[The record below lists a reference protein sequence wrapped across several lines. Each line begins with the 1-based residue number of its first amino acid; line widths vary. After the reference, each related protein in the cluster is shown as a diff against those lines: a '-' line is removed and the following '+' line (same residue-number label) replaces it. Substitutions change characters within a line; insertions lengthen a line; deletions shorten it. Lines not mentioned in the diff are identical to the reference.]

1 VREVLHHMALAL
13 AVLSLSQAALR
24 VAATIAPSGLERV
37 IVALPI
43 GVATVITET
52 LALGLLGL
60 GGSTVALVA
69 AATATWAA
77 ALALLPSPVVAVLT
91 ELAAWWRRLHPLRG
105 SPPRRSA
112 AHRPPG

>member
-1 VREVLHHMALAL
+1 MALAL

-43 GVATVITET
+43 GVAT
-52 LALGLLGL
+52 
-60 GGSTVALVA
+60 
-69 AATATWAA
+69 A

-91 ELAAWWRRLHPLRG
+91 ELAAWWRRLHPPARLAAAALCG
-105 SPPRRSA
+105 SSA
-112 AHRPPG
+112 AWLTWQLRNPSIGFDSALCHYLFEGGGAVNRRASAPGR